1 MHGVDRESHRGCL
14 GVVIAGLTRAR
25 AAGMQCFE
33 TTTGY
38 RASPNLKL
46 FTMGDPPHVSRGQAI
61 SFTIASVMEAYHTP
75 LPGPFGGNGGRAEP
89 FGHRAAR

>member
-1 MHGVDRESHRGCL
+1 
-14 GVVIAGLTRAR
+14 
-25 AAGMQCFE
+25 MQCFE

-46 FTMGDPPHVSRGQAI
+46 FTMGEPPHVSRGQAI

-75 LPGPFGGNGGRAEP
+75 PAGAVRGKRRPCGAIWAPRSALSIGTMAGSVEKLPGAEEI
-89 FGHRAAR
+89 RS

>member
-1 MHGVDRESHRGCL
+1 M
-14 GVVIAGLTRAR
+14 IAGLTRSR

-46 FTMGDPPHVSRGQAI
+46 FTMGEPPNVSRGEAI

-75 LPGPFGGNGGRAEP
+75 LLGPFGGNGGRPEP
-89 FGHRAAR
+89 FGLRVAC